1 MWNTIKTNLV
11 LPALGRF
18 GTSAATYLVGMDIAE
33 THAVQITTGISALI
47 LVGLDLVASWAMR
60 QMAERKAER
69 HVEIVRDA
77 AKAALRDDLKNQVYT
92 GIGGGQ

>member
-33 THAVQITTGISALI
+33 THAVQITTGLSALI

-60 QMAERKAER
+60 QMAERKAEQ
-69 HVEIVRDA
+69 HVDRVRNVA
-77 AKAALRDDLKNQVYT
+77 SRLN
-92 GIGGGQ
+92 G

>member
-33 THAVQITTGISALI
+33 THAIQITTGLSALI
-47 LVGLDLVASWAMR
+47 LVGLDLVASWSMR
-60 QMAERKAER
+60 QMAKR
-69 HVEIVRDA
+69 HADQKLETVRNHI
-77 AKAALRDDLKNQVYT
+77 RTEY
-92 GIGGGQ
+92 